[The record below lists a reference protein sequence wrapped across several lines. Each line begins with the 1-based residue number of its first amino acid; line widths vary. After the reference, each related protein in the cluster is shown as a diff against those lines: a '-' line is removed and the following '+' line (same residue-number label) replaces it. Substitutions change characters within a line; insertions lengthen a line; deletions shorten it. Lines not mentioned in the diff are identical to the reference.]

1 MKTGFRPS
9 LANCWNITNGFSFA
23 VNIRSA
29 DVSYAQT
36 DEVAFWGGA
45 VDTDITVRYI

>member
-9 LANCWNITNGFSFA
+9 LTNCWNITNGFSFA

-29 DVSYAQT
+29 DVSYLET
-36 DEVAFWGGA
+36 DNFFFFFFFGGG
-45 VDTDITVRYI
+45 VPISP